1 MDAEPADQNWF
12 EVKYEEVFDNR
23 PNLWYYG
30 EGNWF
35 ELRAT
40 QKLNLPTFYIYDN
53 GKIEKRIP
61 KTIEEKYKKKYQYLF
76 IDKKKMNMT

>member
-35 ELRAT
+35 ELKSYSKIKFT
-40 QKLNLPTFYIYDN
+40 YFLYI
-53 GKIEKRIP
+53 
-61 KTIEEKYKKKYQYLF
+61 
-76 IDKKKMNMT
+76 